1 MALVKS
7 RAAFFDTEEGE
18 KIKQELQQMADSSLY
33 NTEASYS
40 INSSLYPDNL
50 IPFVDKHMNYLINH
64 PSLDANKY
72 VANIRLMTRLR

>member
-72 VANIRLMTRLR
+72 VANIRLMTRVR